1 MALVVQ
7 KYGGTSVAS
16 VDRIRKVADRIL
28 LSKEKH
34 QHMVVVLSAM
44 GNTTDTLKKMAAQL
58 DEEPTGR
65 EWDMLAST
73 GEQVSI
79 ALLAMA
85 LRQKGCDAISLTGWQ
100 AGIRTEST
108 HSDARIE
115 HIDPMPIRKHLEE
128 GKVVVVAGYQGI
140 TKQGE
145 ITTLGRGGSDTSA
158 VALAGALQADLCEIL
173 TDVDGVYTA
182 DPRLVPAA
190 QMLPW
195 ISSEQMLLLAKRGAG
210 VLHPRCVEEAM
221 RNHVRLVVRSSFS
234 TEDGTHVGGQRA
246 SQLPFRPYGIAHQQE
261 EGVTRISVVG
271 EKPLDMREMK
281 KLQKLSFPISW
292 KICEDGSLFSFV
304 PSASVKT
311 VLRVVHTTLG
321 LDAEAFHPVRARAVS
336 R

>member
-1 MALVVQ
+1 MALVIQ

-16 VDRIRKVADRIL
+16 VDRIRKVADRII
-28 LSKEKH
+28 LSKEKR
-34 QHMVVVLSAM
+34 QHLVVVLSAM
-44 GNTTDTLKKMAAQL
+44 GNTTDTLKKMAAEL
-58 DEEPTGR
+58 DEEPSGR

-115 HIDPMPIRKHLEE
+115 HIDTLPIRKHLDE
-128 GKVVVVAGYQGI
+128 GKVVIVAGYQGI
-140 TKQGE
+140 TMQGE

-158 VALAGALQADLCEIL
+158 AALAGGLQADLCEIL
-173 TDVDGVYTA
+173 TDVDGVYSA

-190 QMLPW
+190 QKLPW

-210 VLHPRCVEEAM
+210 VLHPRCVEEVM
-221 RNHVRLVVRSSFS
+221 RNRVPLVVRSSFS
-234 TEDGTHVGGQRA
+234 TEDGTQVGGQRA
-246 SQLPFRPYGIAHQQE
+246 SQLPFRPYAIAHQQE

-271 EKPLDMREMK
+271 EKTLDMRELK
-281 KLQKLSFPISW
+281 KLQRLSFPISW
-292 KICEDGSLFSFV
+292 KICDEGSLFSFV

-311 VLRVVHTTLG
+311 VLRVVHTALG
-321 LDAEAFHPVRARAVS
+321 LDAEALQSVRTRAVS